1 MSKLN
6 ALKIKRSQIAN
17 LEAKEQL
24 QKMIDEIVVN
34 SVKSETRRLI
44 IAMNILEAFQRNKLL
59 GHGKTRLLRYIE
71 DSEELQRKIYERYE
85 DADLF
90 AMEKYL
96 KEEVGIDVRDIFER
110 RFAEED
116 RHTSST

>member
-6 ALKIKRSQIAN
+6 ALKIKKERVAN
-17 LEAKEQL
+17 AAAKEQL
-24 QKMIDEIVVN
+24 QNMVDEIVVN

-44 IAMNILEAFQRNKLL
+44 IATNILDTFQRNKLL
-59 GHGKTRLLRYIE
+59 GHGKTRLLKYIE
-71 DSEELQRKIYERYE
+71 DSEELQKKIFERYD

-116 RHTSST
+116 RQS